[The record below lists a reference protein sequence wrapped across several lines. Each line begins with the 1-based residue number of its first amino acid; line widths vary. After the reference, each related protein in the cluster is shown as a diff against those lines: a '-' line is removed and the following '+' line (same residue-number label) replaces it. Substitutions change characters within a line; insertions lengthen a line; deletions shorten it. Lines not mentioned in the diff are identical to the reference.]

1 MRPVVREVDD
11 GQGII
16 DVCLSED
23 PVLVRAFEWRRPVVN
38 NNGDA
43 LLGAHFERNGT
54 GFSSRVDQ

>member
-1 MRPVVREVDD
+1 VDD

-23 PVLVRAFEWRRPVVN
+23 PVLVRAFDWRRPVVN

-43 LLGAHFERNGT
+43 LLGAHFERNGA

>member
-1 MRPVVREVDD
+1 MCPVVREVDD
-11 GQGII
+11 GQVII

-23 PVLVRAFEWRRPVVN
+23 PALVRAFDWHRPAVN

-43 LLGAHFERNGT
+43 PLGAHFERNGT